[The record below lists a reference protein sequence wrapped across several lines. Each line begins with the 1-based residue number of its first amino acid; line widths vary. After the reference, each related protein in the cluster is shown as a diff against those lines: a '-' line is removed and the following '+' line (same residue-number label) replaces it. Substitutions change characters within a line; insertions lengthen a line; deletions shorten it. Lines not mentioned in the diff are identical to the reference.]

1 MNTKKWRTSLLIP
14 GIVLFGTV
22 ALVNNVSAQEVKNT
36 IISAKQP
43 DGRQAT
49 SKAVNVKIPAVVR
62 LFGRELL
69 ENEFKFEL
77 REANSEKLIDT
88 TQNTKEGQVSFKN
101 LSFNKPG
108 EYWYTISEVK
118 NELSGVEFD
127 SKYIVAKIT
136 VEDRN
141 NGQLQAMI
149 EFIADDN
156 VFNNFYTPAPAAA
169 SLSIKKV
176 LEGRT
181 LNTGEFE
188 FVLKN
193 EKGDEIEKVSNQADG
208 SVNFSALTF
217 TKEGTYTY
225 TVSEVDGGLGDIIYD
240 KSDIK
245 ATVTV
250 KDNNHGQLVSTVTYE
265 NSDQI
270 FENILNPGKLITPT
284 TDSVITDNEVSKEAM
299 TDKEK
304 GNIEPPKEQIATE
317 EKDNIEASEK
327 QMPSIVNDMVVT
339 PEKQMTNK
347 ENDNVET
354 SEKQMPS
361 VMNENAVTPEKQM
374 TNKENDNI
382 ETSEKQMPSVMNEN
396 AVTPEKQMTNKENDN
411 IETSEK
417 QMPSVMNENAVT
429 PEKQMTN
436 KENDNIETSE
446 KQMPSVMNE
455 NAVTPEKQM
464 TNKENDN
471 IETSEKQ
478 MPSVMNENAVT
489 PEKQMTNKEKD
500 NIETSEKQMPSVVN
514 ENAVTP
520 EKQMT
525 NKENDKVVISEKQ
538 MPSIV
543 NDMVVTP
550 QEQMANKEN
559 DEVVISEKQ
568 MPSIV
573 NDMVVTPQEQMANKE
588 NDNVETS
595 EKQMPVNEKDNA
607 VTPERQI
614 ANKEKENIETSKKQI
629 PVNGNNQNGTVGEN
643 SNTKPTTEKTDK
655 QETSTFKTETAKQIL
670 PVTGEKG
677 SLWLL
682 TSGIIGLAIALF
694 TRKRKL

>member
-43 DGRQAT
+43 DGGQAT

-77 REANSEKLIDT
+77 REANGEELPVLDT
-88 TQNTKEGQVSFKN
+88 AQNTKEGQVRFKN
-101 LSFNKPG
+101 LSFDKPG
-108 EYWYTISEVK
+108 KYWYTISEVK
-118 NELSGVEFD
+118 DELGGIEYD

-141 NGQLQAMI
+141 GQLQAMI
-149 EFIADDN
+149 EFIDNDN

-270 FENILNPGKLITPT
+270 FENILNPGKLIAPT

-299 TDKEK
+299 TGKEK
-304 GNIEPPKEQIATE
+304 GNIEPPKEQIANE

-347 ENDNVET
+347 ENDKVVI

-361 VMNENAVTPEKQM
+361 VVNENAVTPEKQM

-382 ETSEKQMPSVMNEN
+382 ETSEKQMPSV
-396 AVTPEKQMTNKENDN
+396 V
-411 IETSEK
+411 
-417 QMPSVMNENAVT
+417 
-429 PEKQMTN
+429 
-436 KENDNIETSE
+436 
-446 KQMPSVMNE
+446 
-455 NAVTPEKQM
+455 
-464 TNKENDN
+464 
-471 IETSEKQ
+471 
-478 MPSVMNENAVT
+478 NENAVT

-500 NIETSEKQMPSVVN
+500 NIETSEKQMPSIVN
-514 ENAVTP
+514 DMVVTP
-520 EKQMT
+520 QEQMA

-559 DEVVISEKQ
+559 DK
-568 MPSIV
+568 
-573 NDMVVTPQEQMANKE
+573 
-588 NDNVETS
+588 VETS
-595 EKQMPVNEKDNA
+595 EKQMPVNEKDMV
-607 VTPERQI
+607 VTPEKQM

-629 PVNGNNQNGTVGEN
+629 PVNENNQNGTVEEN

>member
-22 ALVNNVSAQEVKNT
+22 ALVNNVSAQEVKTT

-43 DGRQAT
+43 DGGQAT
-49 SKAVNVKIPAVVR
+49 SKTVNVKIPAVVR

-77 REANSEKLIDT
+77 REVDSEKLIDT
-88 TQNTKEGQVSFKN
+88 TQNTKEGQVRFKN
-101 LSFNKPG
+101 LSFDKPG

-118 NELSGVEFD
+118 NELSGVEYD

-270 FENILNPGKLITPT
+270 FENILKPGKLIAPT

-304 GNIEPPKEQIATE
+304 GNIDPPKEQIANE
-317 EKDNIEASEK
+317 EKDNIKASEKQMPSVVNENAVTPEKQMTNKEKDNIETSEK

-339 PEKQMTNK
+339 PQEQMANKENDNIVISEKQMPSVMNENAVTPEKQMTNK
-347 ENDNVET
+347 ENDNIVI

-361 VMNENAVTPEKQM
+361 VVNENAVTPEKQM

-382 ETSEKQMPSVMNEN
+382 ETSEKQMPSV
-396 AVTPEKQMTNKENDN
+396 V
-411 IETSEK
+411 
-417 QMPSVMNENAVT
+417 
-429 PEKQMTN
+429 
-436 KENDNIETSE
+436 
-446 KQMPSVMNE
+446 
-455 NAVTPEKQM
+455 
-464 TNKENDN
+464 
-471 IETSEKQ
+471 
-478 MPSVMNENAVT
+478 NENAVT

-500 NIETSEKQMPSVVN
+500 NIETSEKQMPS
-514 ENAVTP
+514 
-520 EKQMT
+520 
-525 NKENDKVVISEKQ
+525 
-538 MPSIV
+538 IV

-550 QEQMANKEN
+550 QEQMANKEK
-559 DEVVISEKQ
+559 EK
-568 MPSIV
+568 
-573 NDMVVTPQEQMANKE
+573 
-588 NDNVETS
+588 DNIETS

-607 VTPERQI
+607 VTPEKQM

-629 PVNGNNQNGTVGEN
+629 PVNENNQNGTVEEN

-694 TRKRKL
+694 THKRKL

>member
-43 DGRQAT
+43 DGGQAT

-77 REANSEKLIDT
+77 REANGEELPVLDT
-88 TQNTKEGQVSFKN
+88 AQNTKEGQVRFKN
-101 LSFNKPG
+101 LSFDKPG
-108 EYWYTISEVK
+108 KYWYTISEVK
-118 NELSGVEFD
+118 DELGGIEYD

-141 NGQLQAMI
+141 GQLQAMI
-149 EFIADDN
+149 EFIDNDN

-270 FENILNPGKLITPT
+270 FENILNPGKLIAPT

-299 TDKEK
+299 TGKEK
-304 GNIEPPKEQIATE
+304 GNIEPPKEQIANE

-347 ENDNVET
+347 ENDKVVI

-361 VMNENAVTPEKQM
+361 VVNENAVTPEKQM

-382 ETSEKQMPSVMNEN
+382 ETSEKQMPSV
-396 AVTPEKQMTNKENDN
+396 V
-411 IETSEK
+411 
-417 QMPSVMNENAVT
+417 
-429 PEKQMTN
+429 
-436 KENDNIETSE
+436 
-446 KQMPSVMNE
+446 
-455 NAVTPEKQM
+455 
-464 TNKENDN
+464 
-471 IETSEKQ
+471 
-478 MPSVMNENAVT
+478 NENAVT

-500 NIETSEKQMPSVVN
+500 NIETSEKQMPS
-514 ENAVTP
+514 
-520 EKQMT
+520 
-525 NKENDKVVISEKQ
+525 
-538 MPSIV
+538 IV

-559 DEVVISEKQ
+559 DKVVISEKQ
-568 MPSIV
+568 MPV
-573 NDMVVTPQEQMANKE
+573 NEKDNAVTPQEQMANKE
-588 NDNVETS
+588 NDKVETS

-607 VTPERQI
+607 VTPEKQM

-629 PVNGNNQNGTVGEN
+629 PVNENNQNGTVEEN

>member
-43 DGRQAT
+43 DGGQAT
-49 SKAVNVKIPAVVR
+49 SKTVNVKIPAVVR

-77 REANSEKLIDT
+77 REVDSEKLIDT
-88 TQNTKEGQVSFKN
+88 TQNTKEGQVRFKN
-101 LSFNKPG
+101 LSFDKPG

-118 NELSGVEFD
+118 NELSGVEYD

-169 SLSIKKV
+169 SLSIKKG

-225 TVSEVDGGLGDIIYD
+225 TVSEVDGRLGDIIYD

-270 FENILNPGKLITPT
+270 FENILKPGKLIAPT

-304 GNIEPPKEQIATE
+304 GNIEPPKEQIANE
-317 EKDNIEASEK
+317 EKDNIESSEK

-339 PEKQMTNK
+339 PEKQMTSVMNDMVVTPEKQMTSVMNENAVTPEKQMTNKENDKVVISEKQMPSVVNENAVTPEKQMTNK
-347 ENDNVET
+347 ENDNIVI

-374 TNKENDNI
+374 TNKENDKVVI
-382 ETSEKQMPSVMNEN
+382 SEKQMPVNEKDN
-396 AVTPEKQMTNKENDN
+396 AVTPEKQTDNKVNDEVLISEKQKPSIVNDMVVTPEKQMTNKENDKVV
-411 IETSEK
+411 ISEK
-417 QMPSVMNENAVT
+417 QKPSVV
-429 PEKQMTN
+429 
-436 KENDNIETSE
+436 
-446 KQMPSVMNE
+446 
-455 NAVTPEKQM
+455 
-464 TNKENDN
+464 
-471 IETSEKQ
+471 
-478 MPSVMNENAVT
+478 NENAVT

-500 NIETSEKQMPSVVN
+500 NIETSEKQMPS
-514 ENAVTP
+514 
-520 EKQMT
+520 
-525 NKENDKVVISEKQ
+525 
-538 MPSIV
+538 IV

-559 DEVVISEKQ
+559 DK
-568 MPSIV
+568 
-573 NDMVVTPQEQMANKE
+573 
-588 NDNVETS
+588 VETS

-607 VTPERQI
+607 VTPEKQM

-629 PVNGNNQNGTVGEN
+629 PVNENNQNGTVEEN

-694 TRKRKL
+694 THKRKL

>member
-43 DGRQAT
+43 DGGQAT

-77 REANSEKLIDT
+77 REVDSEKLIDT
-88 TQNTKEGQVSFKN
+88 TQNTKEGQVRFKN
-101 LSFNKPG
+101 LSFDKPG

-118 NELSGVEFD
+118 NELSGVEYD

-188 FVLKN
+188 FILKN

-245 ATVTV
+245 ATITV

-270 FENILNPGKLITPT
+270 FENILNTGKLIAPT
-284 TDSVITDNEVSKEAM
+284 TDSIITDNEVS
-299 TDKEK
+299 
-304 GNIEPPKEQIATE
+304 
-317 EKDNIEASEK
+317 EK
-327 QMPSIVNDMVVT
+327 QMPNIV
-339 PEKQMTNK
+339 
-347 ENDNVET
+347 
-354 SEKQMPS
+354 
-361 VMNENAVTPEKQM
+361 NENAVTPEKQM

-382 ETSEKQMPSVMNEN
+382 VSSEKQMPSIVNDMVVTPQEQMANKENDKVVSSEKQMPTVENNN
-396 AVTPEKQMTNKENDN
+396 AVTPEKQMTNKEN
-411 IETSEK
+411 
-417 QMPSVMNENAVT
+417 
-429 PEKQMTN
+429 
-436 KENDNIETSE
+436 
-446 KQMPSVMNE
+446 
-455 NAVTPEKQM
+455 
-464 TNKENDN
+464 
-471 IETSEKQ
+471 
-478 MPSVMNENAVT
+478 
-489 PEKQMTNKEKD
+489 D

-525 NKENDKVVISEKQ
+525 NKENDNIVISEKQMPTVENNNAVTPEKQMTNKENDNIETSEKQMPSVVNENAVTPEKQMTNKEKDNIETSEKQ

-559 DEVVISEKQ
+559 DKVAISEKQMPSVVNENAVTPEKQMANKEKDKVVISEKQ
-568 MPSIV
+568 M
-573 NDMVVTPQEQMANKE
+573 
-588 NDNVETS
+588 
-595 EKQMPVNEKDNA
+595 
-607 VTPERQI
+607 
-614 ANKEKENIETSKKQI
+614 
-629 PVNGNNQNGTVGEN
+629 PVNGNNQNGTVEEN

>member
-43 DGRQAT
+43 DGGQAT

-77 REANSEKLIDT
+77 REANGEELPVLDT
-88 TQNTKEGQVSFKN
+88 AQNTKDGQVRFKN
-101 LSFNKPG
+101 LSFDKPG
-108 EYWYTISEVK
+108 KYWYTISEVK
-118 NELSGVEFD
+118 DELGGIEYD

-149 EFIADDN
+149 EFIDNDN

-270 FENILNPGKLITPT
+270 FENILNPGKLIAPT

-299 TDKEK
+299 TGKEK
-304 GNIEPPKEQIATE
+304 GNIEPPKEQIANE

-347 ENDNVET
+347 ENDKVVI

-361 VMNENAVTPEKQM
+361 VV
-374 TNKENDNI
+374 
-382 ETSEKQMPSVMNEN
+382 
-396 AVTPEKQMTNKENDN
+396 
-411 IETSEK
+411 
-417 QMPSVMNENAVT
+417 
-429 PEKQMTN
+429 
-436 KENDNIETSE
+436 
-446 KQMPSVMNE
+446 
-455 NAVTPEKQM
+455 
-464 TNKENDN
+464 
-471 IETSEKQ
+471 
-478 MPSVMNENAVT
+478 NENAVT

-520 EKQMT
+520 EKQMA
-525 NKENDKVVISEKQ
+525 NKEKDNIETSEKQ

-559 DEVVISEKQ
+559 DK
-568 MPSIV
+568 
-573 NDMVVTPQEQMANKE
+573 
-588 NDNVETS
+588 VETS

-607 VTPERQI
+607 VTPEKQM

-629 PVNGNNQNGTVGEN
+629 PVNENNQNGTVEEN

>member
-43 DGRQAT
+43 DGGQAT

-77 REANSEKLIDT
+77 REANGEELPVLDT
-88 TQNTKEGQVSFKN
+88 AQNTKEGQVRFKN
-101 LSFNKPG
+101 LSFDKPG
-108 EYWYTISEVK
+108 KYWYTISEVK
-118 NELSGVEFD
+118 DELGGIEYD

-141 NGQLQAMI
+141 GQLQAMI
-149 EFIADDN
+149 EFIDNDN

-270 FENILNPGKLITPT
+270 FENILNPGKLIAPT

-299 TDKEK
+299 TGKEK
-304 GNIEPPKEQIATE
+304 GNIEPPKEQIANE

-339 PEKQMTNK
+339 PQEQMANK
-347 ENDNVET
+347 E
-354 SEKQMPS
+354 K
-361 VMNENAVTPEKQM
+361 
-374 TNKENDNI
+374 DNI
-382 ETSEKQMPSVMNEN
+382 ETSEKQMPSIVNDMV
-396 AVTPEKQMTNKENDN
+396 VTPQEQMANKENDKVV
-411 IETSEK
+411 I
-417 QMPSVMNENAVT
+417 
-429 PEKQMTN
+429 
-436 KENDNIETSE
+436 
-446 KQMPSVMNE
+446 
-455 NAVTPEKQM
+455 
-464 TNKENDN
+464 
-471 IETSEKQ
+471 
-478 MPSVMNENAVT
+478 
-489 PEKQMTNKEKD
+489 
-500 NIETSEKQMPSVVN
+500 SEKQMPSVVN

-559 DEVVISEKQ
+559 DK
-568 MPSIV
+568 
-573 NDMVVTPQEQMANKE
+573 
-588 NDNVETS
+588 VETS

-607 VTPERQI
+607 VTPEKQM

-629 PVNGNNQNGTVGEN
+629 PVNENNQNGTVEEN

>member
-43 DGRQAT
+43 DGGQAT

-77 REANSEKLIDT
+77 REANGEELPVLDT
-88 TQNTKEGQVSFKN
+88 AQNTKDGQVRFKN
-101 LSFNKPG
+101 LSFDKPG

-118 NELSGVEFD
+118 NELSGVEYD
-127 SKYIVAKIT
+127 SKYIVTKIT

-270 FENILNPGKLITPT
+270 FENILNPGKLIAPT

-304 GNIEPPKEQIATE
+304 ENIETSKEQIANE

-347 ENDNVET
+347 ENDNIVI

-361 VMNENAVTPEKQM
+361 VV
-374 TNKENDNI
+374 
-382 ETSEKQMPSVMNEN
+382 
-396 AVTPEKQMTNKENDN
+396 
-411 IETSEK
+411 
-417 QMPSVMNENAVT
+417 
-429 PEKQMTN
+429 
-436 KENDNIETSE
+436 
-446 KQMPSVMNE
+446 
-455 NAVTPEKQM
+455 
-464 TNKENDN
+464 
-471 IETSEKQ
+471 
-478 MPSVMNENAVT
+478 NENAVT

-525 NKENDKVVISEKQ
+525 NKEKDNIETSEKQMPSVMNENAVTPEKQMTNKEKDNIETSEKQMPTVVNENAVTPEKQMTNKERDNIETSEKQ

-550 QEQMANKEN
+550 QEQMANKEKDN
-559 DEVVISEKQ
+559 IETSEKQ
-568 MPSIV
+568 MPTVV
-573 NDMVVTPQEQMANKE
+573 NENAVTPEKQMTNKE
-588 NDNVETS
+588 NDKVVIS

>member
-43 DGRQAT
+43 DGGQAT

-77 REANSEKLIDT
+77 REANGEELPVLDT
-88 TQNTKEGQVSFKN
+88 AQNTKDGQVRFKN
-101 LSFNKPG
+101 LSFDKPG
-108 EYWYTISEVK
+108 KYWYTISEVK
-118 NELSGVEFD
+118 DELGGIEYD

-141 NGQLQAMI
+141 GQLQAMI
-149 EFIADDN
+149 EFIDNDN

-245 ATVTV
+245 ATITV

-270 FENILNPGKLITPT
+270 FENILNPRKLIAPT
-284 TDSVITDNEVSKEAM
+284 TDSIITDNEVSKEAM

-304 GNIEPPKEQIATE
+304 GSIETLKEQMAN
-317 EKDNIEASEK
+317 K
-327 QMPSIVNDMVVT
+327 VNDEVVI
-339 PEKQMTNK
+339 
-347 ENDNVET
+347 

-382 ETSEKQMPSVMNEN
+382 ETSEKQMPSVVNEN
-396 AVTPEKQMTNKENDN
+396 AVTPEKQM
-411 IETSEK
+411 
-417 QMPSVMNENAVT
+417 A
-429 PEKQMTN
+429 
-436 KENDNIETSE
+436 
-446 KQMPSVMNE
+446 
-455 NAVTPEKQM
+455 
-464 TNKENDN
+464 
-471 IETSEKQ
+471 
-478 MPSVMNENAVT
+478 
-489 PEKQMTNKEKD
+489 NKEKD
-500 NIETSEKQMPSVVN
+500 NIETSEKQMPSIVNENAVTPEKQTANKEKDNIETSEKQMPTVVN

-525 NKENDKVVISEKQ
+525 NKGNDNIVISEKQMPSIVNENAVTPEKQMANKEKDNIETSEKQ

-559 DEVVISEKQ
+559 DKVAISEKQ
-568 MPSIV
+568 MPTVV
-573 NDMVVTPQEQMANKE
+573 NENAVTLEKQMANKE
-588 NDNVETS
+588 KDNIETS
-595 EKQMPVNEKDNA
+595 EKQMPTVVNENA
-607 VTPERQI
+607 VTPEKQI

-629 PVNGNNQNGTVGEN
+629 SGNVNNQNGTVEEN

>member
-43 DGRQAT
+43 DGGQAT

-77 REANSEKLIDT
+77 REANGEELPVLDT
-88 TQNTKEGQVSFKN
+88 AQNTKDGQVRFKN
-101 LSFNKPG
+101 LSFDKPG
-108 EYWYTISEVK
+108 KYWYTISEVK
-118 NELSGVEFD
+118 DELGGIEYD

-149 EFIADDN
+149 EFIDNDN

-270 FENILNPGKLITPT
+270 FENILNPGKLIAPT

-299 TDKEK
+299 TGKEK
-304 GNIEPPKEQIATE
+304 GNIEPPKEQIANE

-347 ENDNVET
+347 ENDKVVI

-361 VMNENAVTPEKQM
+361 VV
-374 TNKENDNI
+374 
-382 ETSEKQMPSVMNEN
+382 
-396 AVTPEKQMTNKENDN
+396 
-411 IETSEK
+411 
-417 QMPSVMNENAVT
+417 
-429 PEKQMTN
+429 
-436 KENDNIETSE
+436 
-446 KQMPSVMNE
+446 
-455 NAVTPEKQM
+455 
-464 TNKENDN
+464 
-471 IETSEKQ
+471 
-478 MPSVMNENAVT
+478 NENAVT

-525 NKENDKVVISEKQ
+525 NKEKDNIETSEKQMPSIVNDMVVTPQEQMANKENDKVVISEKQ

-559 DEVVISEKQ
+559 DK
-568 MPSIV
+568 
-573 NDMVVTPQEQMANKE
+573 
-588 NDNVETS
+588 VETS

-607 VTPERQI
+607 VTPEKQM

-629 PVNGNNQNGTVGEN
+629 PVNENNQNGTVEEN

>member
-43 DGRQAT
+43 DGGQAT

-77 REANSEKLIDT
+77 REANGEELPVLDT
-88 TQNTKEGQVSFKN
+88 AQNTKEGQVRFKN
-101 LSFNKPG
+101 LSFDKPG
-108 EYWYTISEVK
+108 KYWYTISEVK
-118 NELSGVEFD
+118 DELGGIEYD

-141 NGQLQAMI
+141 GQLQAMI
-149 EFIADDN
+149 EFIDNDN

-270 FENILNPGKLITPT
+270 FENILNPGKLIAPT

-299 TDKEK
+299 TGKEK
-304 GNIEPPKEQIATE
+304 GNIEPPKEQIANE

-347 ENDNVET
+347 ENDKVVI

-361 VMNENAVTPEKQM
+361 VVNENAVTPEKQM

-382 ETSEKQMPSVMNEN
+382 ETSEKQMPSV
-396 AVTPEKQMTNKENDN
+396 V
-411 IETSEK
+411 
-417 QMPSVMNENAVT
+417 
-429 PEKQMTN
+429 
-436 KENDNIETSE
+436 
-446 KQMPSVMNE
+446 
-455 NAVTPEKQM
+455 
-464 TNKENDN
+464 
-471 IETSEKQ
+471 
-478 MPSVMNENAVT
+478 NENAVT

-500 NIETSEKQMPSVVN
+500 NIETSEKQMPSIVN
-514 ENAVTP
+514 DMVVTP
-520 EKQMT
+520 QEQMA

-559 DEVVISEKQ
+559 YK
-568 MPSIV
+568 
-573 NDMVVTPQEQMANKE
+573 
-588 NDNVETS
+588 VETS

-607 VTPERQI
+607 VTPEKQM

-629 PVNGNNQNGTVGEN
+629 PVNENNQNGTVEEN

>member
-43 DGRQAT
+43 DGGQAT
-49 SKAVNVKIPAVVR
+49 SKTVNVKIPAVVR

-77 REANSEKLIDT
+77 REVDSEKLIDT
-88 TQNTKEGQVSFKN
+88 TQNTKEGQVRFKN
-101 LSFNKPG
+101 LSFDKPG

-118 NELSGVEFD
+118 NELSGVEYD

-208 SVNFSALTF
+208 SVNFSTLTF

-270 FENILNPGKLITPT
+270 FENILNPGKLIAPT

-304 GNIEPPKEQIATE
+304 GNIEPPKEQIANE

-339 PEKQMTNK
+339 PEKQMT
-347 ENDNVET
+347 
-354 SEKQMPS
+354 S
-361 VMNENAVTPEKQM
+361 VM
-374 TNKENDNI
+374 
-382 ETSEKQMPSVMNEN
+382 
-396 AVTPEKQMTNKENDN
+396 
-411 IETSEK
+411 
-417 QMPSVMNENAVT
+417 
-429 PEKQMTN
+429 
-436 KENDNIETSE
+436 
-446 KQMPSVMNE
+446 
-455 NAVTPEKQM
+455 
-464 TNKENDN
+464 
-471 IETSEKQ
+471 
-478 MPSVMNENAVT
+478 
-489 PEKQMTNKEKD
+489 
-500 NIETSEKQMPSVVN
+500 N

-538 MPSIV
+538 MPV
-543 NDMVVTP
+543 NEKDNAVTP
-550 QEQMANKEN
+550 EKQMTNKEN
-559 DEVVISEKQ
+559 DNIVISEKQ
-568 MPSIV
+568 MPSVV
-573 NDMVVTPQEQMANKE
+573 NENAVTPEKQMANKE
-588 NDNVETS
+588 KENIETS
-595 EKQMPVNEKDNA
+595 KKQMPVNEKDNA
-607 VTPERQI
+607 VTPEKQM

-629 PVNGNNQNGTVGEN
+629 PVNENNQNGTVEEN

>member
-270 FENILNPGKLITPT
+270 FENILNPGKLIAPT

-304 GNIEPPKEQIATE
+304 GNIEPPKEQITNE

-347 ENDNVET
+347 ENDNIET

-361 VMNENAVTPEKQM
+361 IVNDMVVTPEKQM
-374 TNKENDNI
+374 TNKEN
-382 ETSEKQMPSVMNEN
+382 
-396 AVTPEKQMTNKENDN
+396 
-411 IETSEK
+411 
-417 QMPSVMNENAVT
+417 
-429 PEKQMTN
+429 
-436 KENDNIETSE
+436 
-446 KQMPSVMNE
+446 
-455 NAVTPEKQM
+455 
-464 TNKENDN
+464 
-471 IETSEKQ
+471 
-478 MPSVMNENAVT
+478 
-489 PEKQMTNKEKD
+489 D

-525 NKENDKVVISEKQ
+525 NKENDNIVISEKQ
-538 MPSIV
+538 MPV
-543 NDMVVTP
+543 NEKDNAVIP
-550 QEQMANKEN
+550 EKQMANKEN
-559 DEVVISEKQ
+559 DK
-568 MPSIV
+568 
-573 NDMVVTPQEQMANKE
+573 
-588 NDNVETS
+588 VETS

-607 VTPERQI
+607 VTPEKQM

-629 PVNGNNQNGTVGEN
+629 PVNENNQNGTVEEN

>member
-43 DGRQAT
+43 DGGQAT

-77 REANSEKLIDT
+77 REVDSEKLIDT
-88 TQNTKEGQVSFKN
+88 TQNTKEGQVRFKN
-101 LSFNKPG
+101 LSFDKPG

-118 NELSGVEFD
+118 DELGGIEYD

-141 NGQLQAMI
+141 GQLQAMI
-149 EFIADDN
+149 EFIDNDN

-245 ATVTV
+245 ATITV

-270 FENILNPGKLITPT
+270 FENILNPRKLIAPT
-284 TDSVITDNEVSKEAM
+284 TDSIITDNEVSKEAM

-304 GNIEPPKEQIATE
+304 GSIETLKEQMANKVNDEVVI
-317 EKDNIEASEK
+317 SEK
-327 QMPSIVNDMVVT
+327 QMPSIVNENAVT
-339 PEKQMTNK
+339 PEKQTANK
-347 ENDNVET
+347 EKDNIET
-354 SEKQMPS
+354 SEKQMPT
-361 VMNENAVTPEKQM
+361 VVNENAVTPEKQM
-374 TNKENDNI
+374 TNKGNDNI
-382 ETSEKQMPSVMNEN
+382 VISEKQMPTVENEN
-396 AVTPEKQMTNKENDN
+396 AVTPQEQMANKENN
-411 IETSEK
+411 EVVISEK
-417 QMPSVMNENAVT
+417 QMPTVV
-429 PEKQMTN
+429 
-436 KENDNIETSE
+436 
-446 KQMPSVMNE
+446 
-455 NAVTPEKQM
+455 
-464 TNKENDN
+464 
-471 IETSEKQ
+471 
-478 MPSVMNENAVT
+478 NENAVT

-500 NIETSEKQMPSVVN
+500 NIETSEKQMPTVVNENAVTPQEQMANKENNEVVISEKQMPTVVNENAVTPEKQMTNKEKDNIETSEKQMPTVVN

-525 NKENDKVVISEKQ
+525 NKENDKVVI
-538 MPSIV
+538 
-543 NDMVVTP
+543 
-550 QEQMANKEN
+550 
-559 DEVVISEKQ
+559 
-568 MPSIV
+568 
-573 NDMVVTPQEQMANKE
+573 
-588 NDNVETS
+588 S

>member
-43 DGRQAT
+43 DGGQAT

-88 TQNTKEGQVSFKN
+88 TQNTKEGQVRFKN
-101 LSFNKPG
+101 LSFDKPG

-118 NELSGVEFD
+118 NELSGVEYD

-245 ATVTV
+245 ATITV

-270 FENILNPGKLITPT
+270 FENILNPGKLIAPT
-284 TDSVITDNEVSKEAM
+284 TDSIITDIEASEEQMANKE
-299 TDKEK
+299 
-304 GNIEPPKEQIATE
+304 N
-317 EKDNIEASEK
+317 DNIESSEK
-327 QMPSIVNDMVVT
+327 QMPTV
-339 PEKQMTNK
+339 
-347 ENDNVET
+347 ENN
-354 SEKQMPS
+354 
-361 VMNENAVTPEKQM
+361 NAVTPEKQM

-382 ETSEKQMPSVMNEN
+382 VISEKQMPSIVNENAVTPQEQMANKENDKVTISEKQMPTVVNEN
-396 AVTPEKQMTNKENDN
+396 AVTPEKQM
-411 IETSEK
+411 
-417 QMPSVMNENAVT
+417 A
-429 PEKQMTN
+429 
-436 KENDNIETSE
+436 
-446 KQMPSVMNE
+446 
-455 NAVTPEKQM
+455 
-464 TNKENDN
+464 
-471 IETSEKQ
+471 
-478 MPSVMNENAVT
+478 
-489 PEKQMTNKEKD
+489 NKEKD

-520 EKQMT
+520 EKQ
-525 NKENDKVVISEKQ
+525 
-538 MPSIV
+538 
-543 NDMVVTP
+543 
-550 QEQMANKEN
+550 
-559 DEVVISEKQ
+559 
-568 MPSIV
+568 
-573 NDMVVTPQEQMANKE
+573 
-588 NDNVETS
+588 
-595 EKQMPVNEKDNA
+595 
-607 VTPERQI
+607 I

-629 PVNGNNQNGTVGEN
+629 SGNVNNQNGTVEEN

-677 SLWLL
+677 SLLLL
-682 TSGIIGLAIALF
+682 TSGIIGLTIALF

>member
-43 DGRQAT
+43 DGGQAT

-77 REANSEKLIDT
+77 REANGEELPVLDT
-88 TQNTKEGQVSFKN
+88 AQNTKEGQVRFKN
-101 LSFNKPG
+101 LSFDKPG
-108 EYWYTISEVK
+108 KYWYTISEVK
-118 NELSGVEFD
+118 DELGGIEYD

-141 NGQLQAMI
+141 GQLQAMI
-149 EFIADDN
+149 EFIDNDN

-270 FENILNPGKLITPT
+270 FENILNPGKLIAPT

-299 TDKEK
+299 TGKEK
-304 GNIEPPKEQIATE
+304 GNIEPPKEQIANE

-339 PEKQMTNK
+339 PQEQMANK
-347 ENDNVET
+347 ENDKVVI

-361 VMNENAVTPEKQM
+361 VVNENAVTPEKQM
-374 TNKENDNI
+374 TNKEN
-382 ETSEKQMPSVMNEN
+382 
-396 AVTPEKQMTNKENDN
+396 
-411 IETSEK
+411 
-417 QMPSVMNENAVT
+417 
-429 PEKQMTN
+429 
-436 KENDNIETSE
+436 
-446 KQMPSVMNE
+446 
-455 NAVTPEKQM
+455 
-464 TNKENDN
+464 
-471 IETSEKQ
+471 
-478 MPSVMNENAVT
+478 
-489 PEKQMTNKEKD
+489 D

-559 DEVVISEKQ
+559 DK
-568 MPSIV
+568 
-573 NDMVVTPQEQMANKE
+573 
-588 NDNVETS
+588 VETS

-607 VTPERQI
+607 VTPEKQM

-629 PVNGNNQNGTVGEN
+629 PVNENNQNGTVEEN

>member
-270 FENILNPGKLITPT
+270 FENILNPGKLIAPT

-304 GNIEPPKEQIATE
+304 GNIEPPKEQITNE

-347 ENDNVET
+347 ENDN
-354 SEKQMPS
+354 
-361 VMNENAVTPEKQM
+361 
-374 TNKENDNI
+374 I
-382 ETSEKQMPSVMNEN
+382 ETSEKQMPSV
-396 AVTPEKQMTNKENDN
+396 V
-411 IETSEK
+411 
-417 QMPSVMNENAVT
+417 
-429 PEKQMTN
+429 
-436 KENDNIETSE
+436 
-446 KQMPSVMNE
+446 
-455 NAVTPEKQM
+455 
-464 TNKENDN
+464 
-471 IETSEKQ
+471 
-478 MPSVMNENAVT
+478 NENAVT

-500 NIETSEKQMPSVVN
+500 NIETSEKQMPS
-514 ENAVTP
+514 
-520 EKQMT
+520 
-525 NKENDKVVISEKQ
+525 
-538 MPSIV
+538 IV

-559 DEVVISEKQ
+559 DKVVISEKQMPVNEKDNAITPEKQMTNKENDNIVISEKQ

-588 NDNVETS
+588 NDNIVISEKQMPSIVNDIVVTPQEQMANKENDEVVISEKQMPSIMNDMVVTPQEQMANKENDNVETS
-595 EKQMPVNEKDNA
+595 EKQMPSVVNENA
-607 VTPERQI
+607 VTPEKQM

-629 PVNGNNQNGTVGEN
+629 PVNENNQNGTVEEN

>member
-22 ALVNNVSAQEVKNT
+22 ALVNNVSAQEVKTT

-43 DGRQAT
+43 DGGQAT
-49 SKAVNVKIPAVVR
+49 SKTVNVKIPAVVR

-77 REANSEKLIDT
+77 REVDSEKLIDT
-88 TQNTKEGQVSFKN
+88 TQNTKEGQVRFKN
-101 LSFNKPG
+101 LSFDKPG

-118 NELSGVEFD
+118 NELSGVEYD

-270 FENILNPGKLITPT
+270 FENILKPGKLIAPT

-304 GNIEPPKEQIATE
+304 GNIEPPKEQIANE
-317 EKDNIEASEK
+317 EKDNIKASEKQMPSVVNENAVTPEKQMTNKENDNIETSEK

-339 PEKQMTNK
+339 PQEQMANKENDNIVISEKQMPSVMNENAVTPEKQMTNK
-347 ENDNVET
+347 ENDNIVI

-361 VMNENAVTPEKQM
+361 VVNENAVTPEKQM

-382 ETSEKQMPSVMNEN
+382 ETSEKQMPSV
-396 AVTPEKQMTNKENDN
+396 V
-411 IETSEK
+411 
-417 QMPSVMNENAVT
+417 
-429 PEKQMTN
+429 
-436 KENDNIETSE
+436 
-446 KQMPSVMNE
+446 
-455 NAVTPEKQM
+455 
-464 TNKENDN
+464 
-471 IETSEKQ
+471 
-478 MPSVMNENAVT
+478 NENAVT

-500 NIETSEKQMPSVVN
+500 NIETSEKQMPS
-514 ENAVTP
+514 
-520 EKQMT
+520 
-525 NKENDKVVISEKQ
+525 
-538 MPSIV
+538 IV

-550 QEQMANKEN
+550 QEQMANKEK
-559 DEVVISEKQ
+559 EK
-568 MPSIV
+568 
-573 NDMVVTPQEQMANKE
+573 
-588 NDNVETS
+588 DNIETS

-607 VTPERQI
+607 VTPEKQM

-629 PVNGNNQNGTVGEN
+629 PVNENNQNGTVEEN

-682 TSGIIGLAIALF
+682 TSGIIELAIALF

>member
-43 DGRQAT
+43 DGGQAT

-77 REANSEKLIDT
+77 REANGEELPVLDT
-88 TQNTKEGQVSFKN
+88 AQNTKDGQVRFKN
-101 LSFNKPG
+101 LSFDKPG
-108 EYWYTISEVK
+108 KYWYTISEVK
-118 NELSGVEFD
+118 DELGGIEYD

-141 NGQLQAMI
+141 GQLQAMI
-149 EFIADDN
+149 EFIDNDN

-176 LEGRT
+176 LKGRT

-225 TVSEVDGGLGDIIYD
+225 TVSEVDGGLGNIIYD

-270 FENILNPGKLITPT
+270 FENILNPGKLIAPT

-299 TDKEK
+299 TGKEK
-304 GNIEPPKEQIATE
+304 GNIEPPKEQIANE

-327 QMPSIVNDMVVT
+327 QMPSIVNENAVT

-347 ENDNVET
+347 ENDNIET

-361 VMNENAVTPEKQM
+361 VVNENAVTPEKQM
-374 TNKENDNI
+374 TNKEKDNI

-411 IETSEK
+411 
-417 QMPSVMNENAVT
+417 V
-429 PEKQMTN
+429 
-436 KENDNIETSE
+436 
-446 KQMPSVMNE
+446 
-455 NAVTPEKQM
+455 
-464 TNKENDN
+464 
-471 IETSEKQ
+471 
-478 MPSVMNENAVT
+478 
-489 PEKQMTNKEKD
+489 
-500 NIETSEKQMPSVVN
+500 ETSEKQMPSVVN

-525 NKENDKVVISEKQ
+525 NKERDNIETSEKQIPSVVNENAVTPEKQMTNKENDNIVISEKQ
-538 MPSIV
+538 IPSVV
-543 NDMVVTP
+543 NENAVTP
-550 QEQMANKEN
+550 EKQTANKEN
-559 DEVVISEKQ
+559 DEVVI
-568 MPSIV
+568 
-573 NDMVVTPQEQMANKE
+573 
-588 NDNVETS
+588 S

-607 VTPERQI
+607 VTPERQM

-629 PVNGNNQNGTVGEN
+629 PVNENNQNGTVEEN

>member
-108 EYWYTISEVK
+108 KYWYTISEVK
-118 NELSGVEFD
+118 DELGGIEYD

-141 NGQLQAMI
+141 GQLQAMI
-149 EFIADDN
+149 EFIDNDN

-270 FENILNPGKLITPT
+270 FENILNPGKLIAPT

-317 EKDNIEASEK
+317 EKDNIEASEKQMPSIVNDMVVTPEKQMTNKENDNVETSEK

-429 PEKQMTN
+429 PEKQMT
-436 KENDNIETSE
+436 
-446 KQMPSVMNE
+446 
-455 NAVTPEKQM
+455 
-464 TNKENDN
+464 
-471 IETSEKQ
+471 
-478 MPSVMNENAVT
+478 
-489 PEKQMTNKEKD
+489 
-500 NIETSEKQMPSVVN
+500 
-514 ENAVTP
+514 
-520 EKQMT
+520 
-525 NKENDKVVISEKQ
+525 
-538 MPSIV
+538 
-543 NDMVVTP
+543 
-550 QEQMANKEN
+550 NKEN

>member
-1 MNTKKWRTSLLIP
+1 MNTKKWRASLLIP

-43 DGRQAT
+43 DGGQAT
-49 SKAVNVKIPAVVR
+49 SKAVNIKIPAVVR

-77 REANSEKLIDT
+77 REVDSEKLIDT
-88 TQNTKEGQVSFKN
+88 TQNTKEGQVRFKN
-101 LSFNKPG
+101 LSFDKPG

-118 NELSGVEFD
+118 NELSGVEYD

-193 EKGDEIEKVSNQADG
+193 EKGDEIEKVSNQTDG

-270 FENILNPGKLITPT
+270 FENILNPGKLIAPT

-299 TDKEK
+299 TGKEK
-304 GNIEPPKEQIATE
+304 GNIEPPKEQIANE

-347 ENDNVET
+347 ENDNIET

-361 VMNENAVTPEKQM
+361 VVNENAVTPEKQMTNKENDNIETSEKQMPSIVNDMVVTPQEQMANKENDKVVISEKQMPVNEKDNAVTPEKQMTNKENDNIVISEKQIPSVVNENAVTPEKQMTNKERDNIETSEKQIPSVVNENAVTPEKQM

-382 ETSEKQMPSVMNEN
+382 ETSEKQMPSV
-396 AVTPEKQMTNKENDN
+396 
-411 IETSEK
+411 
-417 QMPSVMNENAVT
+417 
-429 PEKQMTN
+429 
-436 KENDNIETSE
+436 
-446 KQMPSVMNE
+446 
-455 NAVTPEKQM
+455 
-464 TNKENDN
+464 
-471 IETSEKQ
+471 
-478 MPSVMNENAVT
+478 
-489 PEKQMTNKEKD
+489 
-500 NIETSEKQMPSVVN
+500 VN

-520 EKQMT
+520 EKQT
-525 NKENDKVVISEKQ
+525 
-538 MPSIV
+538 
-543 NDMVVTP
+543 
-550 QEQMANKEN
+550 ANKEN
-559 DEVVISEKQ
+559 DEVVI
-568 MPSIV
+568 
-573 NDMVVTPQEQMANKE
+573 
-588 NDNVETS
+588 S

-607 VTPERQI
+607 VTPERQM

-629 PVNGNNQNGTVGEN
+629 PVNENNQNGTVEEN

>member
-1 MNTKKWRTSLLIP
+1 MNTKKWRASLLIP

-43 DGRQAT
+43 DGGQAT
-49 SKAVNVKIPAVVR
+49 SKAVNIKIPAVVR
-62 LFGRELL
+62 LFGRDLL

-88 TQNTKEGQVSFKN
+88 TQNTKEGQVRFKN
-101 LSFNKPG
+101 LSFDKPG

-118 NELSGVEFD
+118 NELSGVEYD

-240 KSDIK
+240 NSDIK
-245 ATVTV
+245 ATITV

-265 NSDQI
+265 NSNQI
-270 FENILNPGKLITPT
+270 FENNLNPGKLVAPT

-304 GNIEPPKEQIATE
+304 GNIEPSKEQIANE

-327 QMPSIVNDMVVT
+327 QMPSIVNENAVT

-347 ENDNVET
+347 ENDNIET

-361 VMNENAVTPEKQM
+361 VVNENAITAVTPEKQM

-396 AVTPEKQMTNKENDN
+396 A
-411 IETSEK
+411 
-417 QMPSVMNENAVT
+417 
-429 PEKQMTN
+429 
-436 KENDNIETSE
+436 
-446 KQMPSVMNE
+446 
-455 NAVTPEKQM
+455 
-464 TNKENDN
+464 
-471 IETSEKQ
+471 
-478 MPSVMNENAVT
+478 
-489 PEKQMTNKEKD
+489 
-500 NIETSEKQMPSVVN
+500 
-514 ENAVTP
+514 
-520 EKQMT
+520 
-525 NKENDKVVISEKQ
+525 
-538 MPSIV
+538 
-543 NDMVVTP
+543 VTP

-588 NDNVETS
+588 NDNIETSEKQMPSIVNDMVVTPQEQMANKENDKVETS

-607 VTPERQI
+607 VTPEKQM

-629 PVNGNNQNGTVGEN
+629 PVNENNQNGTVEEN

>member
-347 ENDNVET
+347 ENDN
-354 SEKQMPS
+354 
-361 VMNENAVTPEKQM
+361 
-374 TNKENDNI
+374 
-382 ETSEKQMPSVMNEN
+382 
-396 AVTPEKQMTNKENDN
+396 
-411 IETSEK
+411 
-417 QMPSVMNENAVT
+417 
-429 PEKQMTN
+429 
-436 KENDNIETSE
+436 IETSE

>member
-43 DGRQAT
+43 DGGQAT
-49 SKAVNVKIPAVVR
+49 SKTVNVKIPAVVR

-77 REANSEKLIDT
+77 REVDSEKLIDT
-88 TQNTKEGQVSFKN
+88 TQNTKEGQVRFKN
-101 LSFNKPG
+101 LSFDKPG

-118 NELSGVEFD
+118 NELSGVEYD

-270 FENILNPGKLITPT
+270 FENILKPGKLIAPT

-304 GNIEPPKEQIATE
+304 GNIEPPKEQIANE
-317 EKDNIEASEK
+317 EKDNIESSEK
-327 QMPSIVNDMVVT
+327 QKPSIVNDMVVTPEKQTDNKVNDEVLISEKQKLSIVNDMVVT

-347 ENDNVET
+347 ENDKVET

-361 VMNENAVTPEKQM
+361 IVNDMVVTPQEQM
-374 TNKENDNI
+374 
-382 ETSEKQMPSVMNEN
+382 
-396 AVTPEKQMTNKENDN
+396 A
-411 IETSEK
+411 
-417 QMPSVMNENAVT
+417 
-429 PEKQMTN
+429 
-436 KENDNIETSE
+436 
-446 KQMPSVMNE
+446 
-455 NAVTPEKQM
+455 
-464 TNKENDN
+464 
-471 IETSEKQ
+471 
-478 MPSVMNENAVT
+478 
-489 PEKQMTNKEKD
+489 
-500 NIETSEKQMPSVVN
+500 
-514 ENAVTP
+514 
-520 EKQMT
+520 
-525 NKENDKVVISEKQ
+525 NKENDKVIISEKQ

-559 DEVVISEKQ
+559 DKVVI
-568 MPSIV
+568 
-573 NDMVVTPQEQMANKE
+573 
-588 NDNVETS
+588 S

-607 VTPERQI
+607 VTPEKQM

-629 PVNGNNQNGTVGEN
+629 PVNENNQNGTVEEN

-682 TSGIIGLAIALF
+682 TSGIIELAIALF

>member
-22 ALVNNVSAQEVKNT
+22 ALVNNVSAQELKNT
-36 IISAKQP
+36 LISAKQP
-43 DGRQAT
+43 DEGQTT

-77 REANSEKLIDT
+77 REVDSEKLIDT
-88 TQNTKEGQVSFKN
+88 TQNTKEGQVRFKN
-101 LSFNKPG
+101 LSFDKPG

-118 NELSGVEFD
+118 NELSGVEYD

-188 FVLKN
+188 FILKN

-245 ATVTV
+245 ATITV

-270 FENILNPGKLITPT
+270 FENILNTGKLIAPT
-284 TDSVITDNEVSKEAM
+284 TDSIITDNEVS
-299 TDKEK
+299 
-304 GNIEPPKEQIATE
+304 
-317 EKDNIEASEK
+317 EK
-327 QMPSIVNDMVVT
+327 QMPNIV
-339 PEKQMTNK
+339 
-347 ENDNVET
+347 
-354 SEKQMPS
+354 
-361 VMNENAVTPEKQM
+361 NENAVTPEKQM

-382 ETSEKQMPSVMNEN
+382 VS
-396 AVTPEKQMTNKENDN
+396 
-411 IETSEK
+411 
-417 QMPSVMNENAVT
+417 
-429 PEKQMTN
+429 
-436 KENDNIETSE
+436 
-446 KQMPSVMNE
+446 
-455 NAVTPEKQM
+455 
-464 TNKENDN
+464 
-471 IETSEKQ
+471 
-478 MPSVMNENAVT
+478 
-489 PEKQMTNKEKD
+489 
-500 NIETSEKQMPSVVN
+500 
-514 ENAVTP
+514 
-520 EKQMT
+520 
-525 NKENDKVVISEKQ
+525 SEKQ

-559 DEVVISEKQ
+559 DKVVSSEKQMPTVENNNAVTPEKQMANKEKDKVVISEKQ
-568 MPSIV
+568 M
-573 NDMVVTPQEQMANKE
+573 
-588 NDNVETS
+588 
-595 EKQMPVNEKDNA
+595 
-607 VTPERQI
+607 
-614 ANKEKENIETSKKQI
+614 
-629 PVNGNNQNGTVGEN
+629 PVNGNNQNGTVEEN

-677 SLWLL
+677 SLLLL

>member
-417 QMPSVMNENAVT
+417 QMPSV
-429 PEKQMTN
+429 
-436 KENDNIETSE
+436 
-446 KQMPSVMNE
+446 
-455 NAVTPEKQM
+455 
-464 TNKENDN
+464 
-471 IETSEKQ
+471 
-478 MPSVMNENAVT
+478 
-489 PEKQMTNKEKD
+489 
-500 NIETSEKQMPSVVN
+500 VN

-525 NKENDKVVISEKQ
+525 
-538 MPSIV
+538 
-543 NDMVVTP
+543 
-550 QEQMANKEN
+550 NKEN

>member
-1 MNTKKWRTSLLIP
+1 MNTKKWRASLLIP

-43 DGRQAT
+43 DGGQAT
-49 SKAVNVKIPAVVR
+49 SKAVNIKIPAVVR
-62 LFGRELL
+62 LFGRDLL

-136 VEDRN
+136 VEDR

-270 FENILNPGKLITPT
+270 FENILNPGKLIAPT

-347 ENDNVET
+347 ENDN
-354 SEKQMPS
+354 
-361 VMNENAVTPEKQM
+361 
-374 TNKENDNI
+374 
-382 ETSEKQMPSVMNEN
+382 
-396 AVTPEKQMTNKENDN
+396 
-411 IETSEK
+411 
-417 QMPSVMNENAVT
+417 
-429 PEKQMTN
+429 
-436 KENDNIETSE
+436 
-446 KQMPSVMNE
+446 
-455 NAVTPEKQM
+455 
-464 TNKENDN
+464 

-520 EKQMT
+520 EKQIT
-525 NKENDKVVISEKQ
+525 NKENDK
-538 MPSIV
+538 
-543 NDMVVTP
+543 
-550 QEQMANKEN
+550 
-559 DEVVISEKQ
+559 VVISEKQ

-607 VTPERQI
+607 VTPEKQM

-629 PVNGNNQNGTVGEN
+629 PVNENNQNGTVEEN

>member
-43 DGRQAT
+43 DGGQAT

-77 REANSEKLIDT
+77 REANGEELPVLDT
-88 TQNTKEGQVSFKN
+88 AQNTKEGQVRFKN
-101 LSFNKPG
+101 LSFDKPG
-108 EYWYTISEVK
+108 KYWYTISEVK
-118 NELSGVEFD
+118 DELGGIEYD

-141 NGQLQAMI
+141 GQLQAMI
-149 EFIADDN
+149 EFIDNDN

-270 FENILNPGKLITPT
+270 FENILNPGKLIAPT

-299 TDKEK
+299 TGKEK
-304 GNIEPPKEQIATE
+304 GNIEPPKEQIANE

-347 ENDNVET
+347 ENDKVVI

-361 VMNENAVTPEKQM
+361 VVNENAVTPEKQM

-382 ETSEKQMPSVMNEN
+382 ETSEKQMPSV
-396 AVTPEKQMTNKENDN
+396 V
-411 IETSEK
+411 
-417 QMPSVMNENAVT
+417 
-429 PEKQMTN
+429 
-436 KENDNIETSE
+436 
-446 KQMPSVMNE
+446 
-455 NAVTPEKQM
+455 
-464 TNKENDN
+464 
-471 IETSEKQ
+471 
-478 MPSVMNENAVT
+478 NENAVT

-500 NIETSEKQMPSVVN
+500 NIETSEKQMPSIVN
-514 ENAVTP
+514 DMVVTP
-520 EKQMT
+520 QEQMA

-559 DEVVISEKQ
+559 DK
-568 MPSIV
+568 
-573 NDMVVTPQEQMANKE
+573 
-588 NDNVETS
+588 VETS

-607 VTPERQI
+607 VTPEKQM

-629 PVNGNNQNGTVGEN
+629 PVNENNQNGTVEEN
-643 SNTKPTTEKTDK
+643 SNTKTTTEKTDK

>member
-43 DGRQAT
+43 DGGQAT
-49 SKAVNVKIPAVVR
+49 SKTVNVKIPAVVR
-62 LFGRELL
+62 VFGRELL

-77 REANSEKLIDT
+77 REVDSGKLIDT
-88 TQNTKEGQVSFKN
+88 TQNTKEGQVRFKN
-101 LSFNKPG
+101 LSFDKPG

-118 NELSGVEFD
+118 NELSGVEYD

-270 FENILNPGKLITPT
+270 FENILNPGKLIAPT

-304 GNIEPPKEQIATE
+304 GNIEPPKEQIANE

-327 QMPSIVNDMVVT
+327 QMPSIVNDTVVT

-347 ENDNVET
+347 ENDKVVI
-354 SEKQMPS
+354 SEKQKPS
-361 VMNENAVTPEKQM
+361 VV
-374 TNKENDNI
+374 
-382 ETSEKQMPSVMNEN
+382 
-396 AVTPEKQMTNKENDN
+396 
-411 IETSEK
+411 
-417 QMPSVMNENAVT
+417 
-429 PEKQMTN
+429 
-436 KENDNIETSE
+436 
-446 KQMPSVMNE
+446 
-455 NAVTPEKQM
+455 
-464 TNKENDN
+464 
-471 IETSEKQ
+471 
-478 MPSVMNENAVT
+478 NENAVT

-500 NIETSEKQMPSVVN
+500 NIET
-514 ENAVTP
+514 
-520 EKQMT
+520 
-525 NKENDKVVISEKQ
+525 
-538 MPSIV
+538 
-543 NDMVVTP
+543 
-550 QEQMANKEN
+550 
-559 DEVVISEKQ
+559 SEKQ

-607 VTPERQI
+607 VTPEKQTDNKVNDEVLI
-614 ANKEKENIETSKKQI
+614 SEKQMPSVVNENAVTPEKQMTNKENDNIVISEKQMPVNEKDNAVTPEKQMANTEKENIETSKKQI
-629 PVNGNNQNGTVGEN
+629 PVNENNQNGTVEEN

>member
-22 ALVNNVSAQEVKNT
+22 ALVNNVSAQELKNT
-36 IISAKQP
+36 LISAKQP
-43 DGRQAT
+43 DEGQTT

-77 REANSEKLIDT
+77 REVDSEKLIDT
-88 TQNTKEGQVSFKN
+88 TQNTKEGQVRFKN
-101 LSFNKPG
+101 LSFDKPG

-118 NELSGVEFD
+118 NELSGVEYD

-188 FVLKN
+188 FILKN

-245 ATVTV
+245 ATITV

-270 FENILNPGKLITPT
+270 FENILNTGKLIAPT
-284 TDSVITDNEVSKEAM
+284 TDSIITDNEVS
-299 TDKEK
+299 
-304 GNIEPPKEQIATE
+304 
-317 EKDNIEASEK
+317 EK
-327 QMPSIVNDMVVT
+327 QMPNIV
-339 PEKQMTNK
+339 
-347 ENDNVET
+347 
-354 SEKQMPS
+354 
-361 VMNENAVTPEKQM
+361 NENAVTPEKQM

-382 ETSEKQMPSVMNEN
+382 VSSEKQMPSIVNDMVVTPQEQMANKENDKVVSSEKQMPTVENNN
-396 AVTPEKQMTNKENDN
+396 AVTPEKQMTNKEN
-411 IETSEK
+411 
-417 QMPSVMNENAVT
+417 
-429 PEKQMTN
+429 
-436 KENDNIETSE
+436 
-446 KQMPSVMNE
+446 
-455 NAVTPEKQM
+455 
-464 TNKENDN
+464 
-471 IETSEKQ
+471 
-478 MPSVMNENAVT
+478 
-489 PEKQMTNKEKD
+489 D

-525 NKENDKVVISEKQ
+525 NKEKDNIETSEKQ

-559 DEVVISEKQ
+559 DKVAI
-568 MPSIV
+568 
-573 NDMVVTPQEQMANKE
+573 
-588 NDNVETS
+588 S

-607 VTPERQI
+607 VTPEKQM
-614 ANKEKENIETSKKQI
+614 ANKEKDKVVISEKQM
-629 PVNGNNQNGTVGEN
+629 PVNGNNQNGTVEEN

-677 SLWLL
+677 SLLLL

>member
-270 FENILNPGKLITPT
+270 FENILNPGKLIAPT

-304 GNIEPPKEQIATE
+304 GNIEPPKEQITNE

-347 ENDNVET
+347 ENDN
-354 SEKQMPS
+354 
-361 VMNENAVTPEKQM
+361 
-374 TNKENDNI
+374 I
-382 ETSEKQMPSVMNEN
+382 ETSEKQMPSIVNDMV
-396 AVTPEKQMTNKENDN
+396 VTPQEQMANKENDKVV
-411 IETSEK
+411 ISEK
-417 QMPSVMNENAVT
+417 QMPVNEKDNA
-429 PEKQMTN
+429 
-436 KENDNIETSE
+436 I
-446 KQMPSVMNE
+446 
-455 NAVTPEKQM
+455 
-464 TNKENDN
+464 
-471 IETSEKQ
+471 
-478 MPSVMNENAVT
+478 T

-500 NIETSEKQMPSVVN
+500 NIETSEKQMPSIVN
-514 ENAVTP
+514 DMVVTP
-520 EKQMT
+520 QEQMA
-525 NKENDKVVISEKQ
+525 NKENDNIVISEKQ

-568 MPSIV
+568 MPSIM

-595 EKQMPVNEKDNA
+595 EKQMPSVVNENA
-607 VTPERQI
+607 VTPEKQM

-629 PVNGNNQNGTVGEN
+629 PVNENNQNGTVEEN

>member
-22 ALVNNVSAQEVKNT
+22 ALVNNVSAQELKNT

-43 DGRQAT
+43 DGGQAT

-77 REANSEKLIDT
+77 REVDSEKLIDT
-88 TQNTKEGQVSFKN
+88 TQNTKEGQVRFKN
-101 LSFNKPG
+101 LSFDKPG

-118 NELSGVEFD
+118 NELSGVEYD

-245 ATVTV
+245 ATITV

-270 FENILNPGKLITPT
+270 FENILNPGKLIAPT
-284 TDSVITDNEVSKEAM
+284 TDSIITDNEVSKEAM

-304 GNIEPPKEQIATE
+304 GNIEPPKEQMTNKENDKVAI
-317 EKDNIEASEK
+317 SEK

-339 PEKQMTNK
+339 PQEQMANK
-347 ENDNVET
+347 ENDKVVI
-354 SEKQMPS
+354 SEKQMPT
-361 VMNENAVTPEKQM
+361 VVNENAVTLEKQM
-374 TNKENDNI
+374 
-382 ETSEKQMPSVMNEN
+382 
-396 AVTPEKQMTNKENDN
+396 A
-411 IETSEK
+411 
-417 QMPSVMNENAVT
+417 
-429 PEKQMTN
+429 
-436 KENDNIETSE
+436 
-446 KQMPSVMNE
+446 
-455 NAVTPEKQM
+455 
-464 TNKENDN
+464 
-471 IETSEKQ
+471 
-478 MPSVMNENAVT
+478 
-489 PEKQMTNKEKD
+489 NKEKD

-520 EKQMT
+520 EKQ
-525 NKENDKVVISEKQ
+525 I
-538 MPSIV
+538 
-543 NDMVVTP
+543 
-550 QEQMANKEN
+550 
-559 DEVVISEKQ
+559 
-568 MPSIV
+568 
-573 NDMVVTPQEQMANKE
+573 ANKE
-588 NDNVETS
+588 NDNIVIS

-607 VTPERQI
+607 VTPEKQM
-614 ANKEKENIETSKKQI
+614 ANKENDKVVISEKQM
-629 PVNGNNQNGTVGEN
+629 PVNGNNQNGTVEEN

>member
-43 DGRQAT
+43 DGGQAT

-77 REANSEKLIDT
+77 REANGEELPVLDT
-88 TQNTKEGQVSFKN
+88 AQNTKEGQVRFKN
-101 LSFNKPG
+101 LSFDKPG
-108 EYWYTISEVK
+108 KYWYTISEVK
-118 NELSGVEFD
+118 DELGGIEYD

-141 NGQLQAMI
+141 GQLQAMI
-149 EFIADDN
+149 EFIDNDN

-270 FENILNPGKLITPT
+270 FENILNPGKLIAPT

-299 TDKEK
+299 TGKEK
-304 GNIEPPKEQIATE
+304 GNIEPPKEQIANE

-339 PEKQMTNK
+339 PQEQMANK
-347 ENDNVET
+347 ENDKVVI

-361 VMNENAVTPEKQM
+361 VV
-374 TNKENDNI
+374 
-382 ETSEKQMPSVMNEN
+382 
-396 AVTPEKQMTNKENDN
+396 
-411 IETSEK
+411 
-417 QMPSVMNENAVT
+417 
-429 PEKQMTN
+429 
-436 KENDNIETSE
+436 
-446 KQMPSVMNE
+446 
-455 NAVTPEKQM
+455 
-464 TNKENDN
+464 
-471 IETSEKQ
+471 
-478 MPSVMNENAVT
+478 NENAVT
-489 PEKQMTNKEKD
+489 PEKQMTNKEKDNIETSEKQMPSIVNDMVVTPQEQMANKEND

-525 NKENDKVVISEKQ
+525 NKENDKV
-538 MPSIV
+538 
-543 NDMVVTP
+543 
-550 QEQMANKEN
+550 
-559 DEVVISEKQ
+559 
-568 MPSIV
+568 
-573 NDMVVTPQEQMANKE
+573 
-588 NDNVETS
+588 ETS

-607 VTPERQI
+607 VTPEKQM

-629 PVNGNNQNGTVGEN
+629 PVNENNQNGTVEEN

>member
-43 DGRQAT
+43 DGGQAT

-77 REANSEKLIDT
+77 REANGEELPVLDT
-88 TQNTKEGQVSFKN
+88 AQNTKEGQVRFKN
-101 LSFNKPG
+101 LSFDKPG
-108 EYWYTISEVK
+108 KYWYTISEVK
-118 NELSGVEFD
+118 DELGGIEYD

-141 NGQLQAMI
+141 GQLQAMI
-149 EFIADDN
+149 EFIDNDN

-270 FENILNPGKLITPT
+270 FENILNPGKLIAPT
-284 TDSVITDNEVSKEAM
+284 TDSVITDNEVSKEAI
-299 TDKEK
+299 TGKEK
-304 GNIEPPKEQIATE
+304 GNIEPPKEQIANE

-347 ENDNVET
+347 ENDKVVI

-361 VMNENAVTPEKQM
+361 VVNENAVTPEKQM

-382 ETSEKQMPSVMNEN
+382 ETSEKQMPSV
-396 AVTPEKQMTNKENDN
+396 V
-411 IETSEK
+411 
-417 QMPSVMNENAVT
+417 
-429 PEKQMTN
+429 
-436 KENDNIETSE
+436 
-446 KQMPSVMNE
+446 
-455 NAVTPEKQM
+455 
-464 TNKENDN
+464 
-471 IETSEKQ
+471 
-478 MPSVMNENAVT
+478 NENAVT

-500 NIETSEKQMPSVVN
+500 NIETSEKQMPSIVN
-514 ENAVTP
+514 DMVVTP
-520 EKQMT
+520 QEQMA

-559 DEVVISEKQ
+559 DK
-568 MPSIV
+568 
-573 NDMVVTPQEQMANKE
+573 
-588 NDNVETS
+588 VETS

-607 VTPERQI
+607 VTPEKQM

-629 PVNGNNQNGTVGEN
+629 PVNENNQNGTVEEN

>member
-43 DGRQAT
+43 DGGQAT

-77 REANSEKLIDT
+77 REVDSEKLIDT
-88 TQNTKEGQVSFKN
+88 TQNTKEGQVRFKN
-101 LSFNKPG
+101 LSFDKPG

-118 NELSGVEFD
+118 NELSGVEYD

-245 ATVTV
+245 ATITV

-270 FENILNPGKLITPT
+270 FENILNPGKLIAPT
-284 TDSVITDNEVSKEAM
+284 TDSIITDIEAS
-299 TDKEK
+299 E
-304 GNIEPPKEQIATE
+304 EQMANK

-327 QMPSIVNDMVVT
+327 QMPTV
-339 PEKQMTNK
+339 
-347 ENDNVET
+347 ENN
-354 SEKQMPS
+354 
-361 VMNENAVTPEKQM
+361 NAVTPEKQM

-411 IETSEK
+411 IVISEK
-417 QMPSVMNENAVT
+417 QMPTVVNENAVT
-429 PEKQMTN
+429 PQEQMAN
-436 KENDNIETSE
+436 KENNEVVISE
-446 KQMPSVMNE
+446 KQMPTV
-455 NAVTPEKQM
+455 V
-464 TNKENDN
+464 
-471 IETSEKQ
+471 
-478 MPSVMNENAVT
+478 NENAVT

-500 NIETSEKQMPSVVN
+500 NIETSEKQMPSIVNDMVVTPQEQMTNKENDNIETSEKQMPTVVNENAVTPQEQMANKENDKVTISEKQMPTVVN

-538 MPSIV
+538 MP
-543 NDMVVTP
+543 
-550 QEQMANKEN
+550 
-559 DEVVISEKQ
+559 
-568 MPSIV
+568 
-573 NDMVVTPQEQMANKE
+573 
-588 NDNVETS
+588 
-595 EKQMPVNEKDNA
+595 VNEKDNA
-607 VTPERQI
+607 VTPEKQM
-614 ANKEKENIETSKKQI
+614 ANKENDKVVISEKQM
-629 PVNGNNQNGTVGEN
+629 PVNGNNQNGTVEEN

>member
-43 DGRQAT
+43 DGGQAT
-49 SKAVNVKIPAVVR
+49 SKTVNVKIPAVVR

-77 REANSEKLIDT
+77 REVDSEKLIDT
-88 TQNTKEGQVSFKN
+88 TQNTKEGQVRFKN
-101 LSFNKPG
+101 LSFDKPG

-118 NELSGVEFD
+118 NELSGVEYD

-240 KSDIK
+240 KSDIE

-270 FENILNPGKLITPT
+270 FENILKPGKLIAPT

-304 GNIEPPKEQIATE
+304 GNIEPPKEQIANE
-317 EKDNIEASEK
+317 EKDNIESSEK

-339 PEKQMTNK
+339 PEKQMTSVMNENAVTPEKQMTNK
-347 ENDNVET
+347 ENDNIVISEKQMT
-354 SEKQMPS
+354 SVMNENAVTPEKQMTNKENDKVVISEKQMPS

-382 ETSEKQMPSVMNEN
+382 V
-396 AVTPEKQMTNKENDN
+396 
-411 IETSEK
+411 I
-417 QMPSVMNENAVT
+417 
-429 PEKQMTN
+429 
-436 KENDNIETSE
+436 
-446 KQMPSVMNE
+446 
-455 NAVTPEKQM
+455 
-464 TNKENDN
+464 
-471 IETSEKQ
+471 
-478 MPSVMNENAVT
+478 
-489 PEKQMTNKEKD
+489 
-500 NIETSEKQMPSVVN
+500 SEKQMPSVVN

-520 EKQMT
+520 EKQM
-525 NKENDKVVISEKQ
+525 
-538 MPSIV
+538 
-543 NDMVVTP
+543 
-550 QEQMANKEN
+550 ANKE
-559 DEVVISEKQ
+559 
-568 MPSIV
+568 
-573 NDMVVTPQEQMANKE
+573 KE
-588 NDNVETS
+588 NIETS
-595 EKQMPVNEKDNA
+595 KKQMPVNEKDNA
-607 VTPERQI
+607 VTPEKQM

-629 PVNGNNQNGTVGEN
+629 PVNENNQNGTVEEN

>member
-36 IISAKQP
+36 IISAKQS
-43 DGRQAT
+43 DGGQAT

-77 REANSEKLIDT
+77 REANGEELPVLDT
-88 TQNTKEGQVSFKN
+88 AQNTKDGQVRFKN
-101 LSFNKPG
+101 LSFDKPG
-108 EYWYTISEVK
+108 KYWYTISEVK
-118 NELSGVEFD
+118 DELGGIEYD

-141 NGQLQAMI
+141 GQLQAMI
-149 EFIADDN
+149 EFIDNDN

-245 ATVTV
+245 ATITV

-270 FENILNPGKLITPT
+270 FENILNPGKLIAPT

-304 GNIEPPKEQIATE
+304 GNIEPPKEQMTNKE
-317 EKDNIEASEK
+317 NDNIEASEK
-327 QMPSIVNDMVVT
+327 QMPTVENENAIT
-339 PEKQMTNK
+339 PEKQMINK
-347 ENDNVET
+347 ENNEVVS

-361 VMNENAVTPEKQM
+361 VVNENAVTPEKQM
-374 TNKENDNI
+374 ANKEKDNI
-382 ETSEKQMPSVMNEN
+382 ETSEKQMPSIVNEN
-396 AVTPEKQMTNKENDN
+396 AVTPEKQT
-411 IETSEK
+411 
-417 QMPSVMNENAVT
+417 A
-429 PEKQMTN
+429 
-436 KENDNIETSE
+436 
-446 KQMPSVMNE
+446 
-455 NAVTPEKQM
+455 
-464 TNKENDN
+464 
-471 IETSEKQ
+471 
-478 MPSVMNENAVT
+478 
-489 PEKQMTNKEKD
+489 NKEKD

-525 NKENDKVVISEKQ
+525 NKENDNIETSEKQ

-559 DEVVISEKQ
+559 DKVAI
-568 MPSIV
+568 
-573 NDMVVTPQEQMANKE
+573 
-588 NDNVETS
+588 S

-607 VTPERQI
+607 VTPEKQMT
-614 ANKEKENIETSKKQI
+614 NKEKENIETSKKQI
-629 PVNGNNQNGTVGEN
+629 SGNVNNQNGTVEEN

>member
-1 MNTKKWRTSLLIP
+1 MNTKKWRASLLIP

-43 DGRQAT
+43 DGGQAT

-77 REANSEKLIDT
+77 REANGEELPVLDT
-88 TQNTKEGQVSFKN
+88 AQNTKDGQVRFKN
-101 LSFNKPG
+101 LSFDKPG
-108 EYWYTISEVK
+108 KYWYTISEVK
-118 NELSGVEFD
+118 DELGGIEYD

-149 EFIADDN
+149 EFIDNDN

-270 FENILNPGKLITPT
+270 FENILNPGKLIAPT

-299 TDKEK
+299 TGKEK
-304 GNIEPPKEQIATE
+304 GNIEPPKEQIANE

-347 ENDNVET
+347 ENDKVVI

-361 VMNENAVTPEKQM
+361 VV
-374 TNKENDNI
+374 
-382 ETSEKQMPSVMNEN
+382 
-396 AVTPEKQMTNKENDN
+396 
-411 IETSEK
+411 
-417 QMPSVMNENAVT
+417 
-429 PEKQMTN
+429 
-436 KENDNIETSE
+436 
-446 KQMPSVMNE
+446 
-455 NAVTPEKQM
+455 
-464 TNKENDN
+464 
-471 IETSEKQ
+471 
-478 MPSVMNENAVT
+478 NENAVT

-525 NKENDKVVISEKQ
+525 NKEKDNIETSEKQ

-588 NDNVETS
+588 NDKVVISEKQMPSIVNDMVVTPQEQMANKENDKVETS

-607 VTPERQI
+607 VTPEKQM

-629 PVNGNNQNGTVGEN
+629 PVNENNQNGTVEEN

>member
-43 DGRQAT
+43 DGGQAT

-77 REANSEKLIDT
+77 REANSEELPVLDT
-88 TQNTKEGQVSFKN
+88 AQNTKDGQVRFKN
-101 LSFNKPG
+101 LSFDKPG
-108 EYWYTISEVK
+108 KYWYTISEVK
-118 NELSGVEFD
+118 DQLGGIEYD

-141 NGQLQAMI
+141 GQLQAMI
-149 EFIADDN
+149 EFIDNDN

-176 LEGRT
+176 LKGRT

-270 FENILNPGKLITPT
+270 FENILNPGKLIAPT

-299 TDKEK
+299 TGKEK
-304 GNIEPPKEQIATE
+304 GNIEPPKEQIANE

-347 ENDNVET
+347 ENDNIET

-361 VMNENAVTPEKQM
+361 VVNENAVTPKKQM
-374 TNKENDNI
+374 TNKEKDNI

-396 AVTPEKQMTNKENDN
+396 AVTPEKQMTNKEND
-411 IETSEK
+411 K
-417 QMPSVMNENAVT
+417 V
-429 PEKQMTN
+429 
-436 KENDNIETSE
+436 
-446 KQMPSVMNE
+446 
-455 NAVTPEKQM
+455 
-464 TNKENDN
+464 
-471 IETSEKQ
+471 
-478 MPSVMNENAVT
+478 
-489 PEKQMTNKEKD
+489 
-500 NIETSEKQMPSVVN
+500 ETSEKQMPSVVN

-525 NKENDKVVISEKQ
+525 NKERDNIETSEKQMPSIVNDMVVTPQEQMANKENDKVVISEKQMPVNEKDNAVTPEKQMTNKENDNIVISEKQMPSIVNDMVVTPQEQMANKENDKVVISEKQ

-568 MPSIV
+568 MPV
-573 NDMVVTPQEQMANKE
+573 D
-588 NDNVETS
+588 
-595 EKQMPVNEKDNA
+595 EKDNA
-607 VTPERQI
+607 VTPEKQM

-629 PVNGNNQNGTVGEN
+629 PVNENNQNGTVEEN

>member
-43 DGRQAT
+43 DGGQAT

-77 REANSEKLIDT
+77 REANGEELPVLDT
-88 TQNTKEGQVSFKN
+88 AQNTKDGQVRFKN
-101 LSFNKPG
+101 LSFDKPG
-108 EYWYTISEVK
+108 KYWYTISEVK
-118 NELSGVEFD
+118 DELGGIEYD

-149 EFIADDN
+149 EFIDNDN

-169 SLSIKKV
+169 SLSIKKI

-270 FENILNPGKLITPT
+270 FENILNPGKLIAPT

-299 TDKEK
+299 TGKEK
-304 GNIEPPKEQIATE
+304 GNIEPPKEQIANE

-347 ENDNVET
+347 ENDKVVI

-361 VMNENAVTPEKQM
+361 VV
-374 TNKENDNI
+374 
-382 ETSEKQMPSVMNEN
+382 
-396 AVTPEKQMTNKENDN
+396 
-411 IETSEK
+411 
-417 QMPSVMNENAVT
+417 
-429 PEKQMTN
+429 
-436 KENDNIETSE
+436 
-446 KQMPSVMNE
+446 
-455 NAVTPEKQM
+455 
-464 TNKENDN
+464 
-471 IETSEKQ
+471 
-478 MPSVMNENAVT
+478 NENAVT

-525 NKENDKVVISEKQ
+525 NKEKDNIETSEKQ

-588 NDNVETS
+588 NDKVVISEKQMPSIVNDMVVTPQEQMANKENDKVETS

-607 VTPERQI
+607 VTPEKQM

-629 PVNGNNQNGTVGEN
+629 PVNENNQNGTVEEN